1 MQKKKIVGLVMA
13 LGLAGLFLTACG
25 KQQTTSK
32 QQELRLSASAPL
44 DTIDISKATG
54 YGQTGNV
61 FESFYRLGKNGQP
74 TAGLAKKATVSA
86 DGLTWTFTLRDAK
99 WSNGDQITAQDFVY
113 SWRRSLTPKTASP
126 YAYLFS
132 GVKNADAISKGKL
145 PVEQLGIKAL
155 DNKTVEISLEKP
167 IAYFKVLM
175 AYPLFG
181 PQNQKVVE
189 KYGKKYATNSKYM
202 VYSGPFV
209 IKNWTGTSDK
219 WSFQKNPNYW
229 DKKQVKLD
237 KISYKVVSNPNTGYE
252 LYQQGKLDMTPLSSQ
267 QVKNY
272 KNSSE
277 FKQYPYSYV
286 AFLAYNFNAT
296 NAANKKALNNQ
307 NIRRALSL
315 ALDRKVLT
323 KKVFGDGS
331 QVPTGFVANDL
342 AKNPQTGVDFA
353 KEQAVAK
360 TVAYDAN
367 LAKKYW
373 RKGLTETGLK
383 ELTFNILASS
393 DTPTNDALTQY
404 LQSQYTKVLPGLK
417 VKVQNIPGKSALER
431 ARKGEFDIYVSGW
444 GGDFNDPIT
453 FLQIPL
459 TGTSYNYGNYS
470 NSEYDR
476 LIAKATNEDAND
488 KLARWNDLV
497 AAAKLFNSQQGV
509 SPLYQQTTAYLQK
522 KRVKGV
528 IHNTAG
534 TQWNYKYAYLK

>member
-25 KQQTTSK
+25 KQQATSK

-126 YAYLFS
+126 YAYLFF

-209 IKNWTGTSDK
+209 IKDWTGTSDK

-252 LYQQGKLDMTPLSSQ
+252 LYQQDKLDMTPLSSQ

-342 AKNPQTGVDFA
+342 AKNPQTGVDFS
-353 KEQAVAK
+353 KEQAVTK

-373 RKGLTETGLK
+373 RKGLAETGLK

-522 KRVKGV
+522 KRVKGI

>member
-86 DGLTWTFTLRDAK
+86 DGLTWTFTLRNAK

-209 IKNWTGTSDK
+209 IKDWTGTSDK

-252 LYQQGKLDMTPLSSQ
+252 LYQQDKLDMTPLSSQ

-342 AKNPQTGVDFA
+342 AKNPQTGVDFS
-353 KEQAVAK
+353 KEQAVTK

-522 KRVKGV
+522 KRVKGI

>member
-132 GVKNADAISKGKL
+132 GVKNADAITKGKL

-209 IKNWTGTSDK
+209 IKDWTGTSDK

-252 LYQQGKLDMTPLSSQ
+252 LYQQDKLDMTPLSSQ

-323 KKVFGDGS
+323 KKIFGDGS

-342 AKNPQTGVDFA
+342 AKNPQTGVDFS
-353 KEQAVAK
+353 KEQAVTK
-360 TVAYDAN
+360 TVTYDAN

-373 RKGLTETGLK
+373 RKGLAETGLK

-522 KRVKGV
+522 KRVKGI

>member
-209 IKNWTGTSDK
+209 IKDWTGTSDK

-252 LYQQGKLDMTPLSSQ
+252 LYQQDKLDMTPLSSQ

-353 KEQAVAK
+353 KEQAVTK

-373 RKGLTETGLK
+373 RKGLAETGLK

-534 TQWNYKYAYLK
+534 TQWNYKSAYLK

>member
-25 KQQTTSK
+25 KQQETSK

-181 PQNQKVVE
+181 PQNQRVVE

-252 LYQQGKLDMTPLSSQ
+252 LYQQDKLDMTPLSSQ

-342 AKNPQTGVDFA
+342 AKNPQTGVDFS
-353 KEQAVAK
+353 KEQAVTK

-373 RKGLTETGLK
+373 RKGLAETGLK

-522 KRVKGV
+522 KRVKGI

>member
-209 IKNWTGTSDK
+209 IKDWTGTSDK

-252 LYQQGKLDMTPLSSQ
+252 LYQQDKLDMTPLSSQ

-296 NAANKKALNNQ
+296 NAANKKALNSQ

-353 KEQAVAK
+353 KEQAVTK

-373 RKGLTETGLK
+373 RKGLAETGLK

-522 KRVKGV
+522 KRVKGI

>member
-209 IKNWTGTSDK
+209 IKDWTGTSDK

-353 KEQAVAK
+353 KEQAVTK

-373 RKGLTETGLK
+373 RKGLAETGLK

-476 LIAKATNEDAND
+476 LIAKATNEDANN

-522 KRVKGV
+522 KRVKGI

>member
-25 KQQTTSK
+25 KQQETSK

-86 DGLTWTFTLRDAK
+86 DGLTWTFTLRNAK

-209 IKNWTGTSDK
+209 IKDWTGTSDK

-252 LYQQGKLDMTPLSSQ
+252 LYQQDKLDMTPLSSQ

-353 KEQAVAK
+353 KEQAVTK

-373 RKGLTETGLK
+373 RKGLAETGLK

-393 DTPTNDALTQY
+393 DTSTNDALTQY

-522 KRVKGV
+522 KRVKGI